1 MCGIHWY
8 RELLE
13 RADQDKKKLTEL
25 LTMLQE
31 RYQIPCNPTS
41 DLPGEEVPPTIWE
54 IYQEVCYRMNTH

>member
-13 RADQDKKKLTEL
+13 RADQDPKKLAEL

-31 RYQIPCNPTS
+31 RYQIPCHPVAE
-41 DLPGEEVPPTIWE
+41 PGDNVPPTVWE
-54 IYQEVCYRMNTH
+54 IYQEVCFRMNMP